1 MIANTPDAH
10 LVLPYS
16 AVLQQNYNPVFSRQ
30 FLLCC
35 RWQVCCGILCVSKH
49 LKGFLL
55 QRSSESLRRMPKGGR
70 REEPPS
76 GFQTVFRGA
85 QGFPGGTAR
94 SSTGGPR
101 ERPCKDNAKRGPSP
115 HLLSLIFIPLNEGTA
130 QTIFETPFTRGG
142 DRTTL
147 SVPHCP
153 ACSGHDDSKTFPLS
167 IALHTLISHP
177 DDVCHPDPGSSW
189 RACLCYTPLSPS

>member
-1 MIANTPDAH
+1 MFPKGLPRGEVQLPQRIPAATCAHLPPHTRSFTRAFHQGLKSPNLVKPLGLCEGSHRQASLPVITSTPDAH
-10 LVLPYS
+10 LVLPYL

-35 RWQVCCGILCVSKH
+35 WWQVCCGILCVSKH

-115 HLLSLIFIPLNEGTA
+115 HLLSLIFIPL
-130 QTIFETPFTRGG
+130 
-142 DRTTL
+142 
-147 SVPHCP
+147 
-153 ACSGHDDSKTFPLS
+153 K
-167 IALHTLISHP
+167 
-177 DDVCHPDPGSSW
+177 
-189 RACLCYTPLSPS
+189 